1 MLYKGDTL
9 YLDWLEDGIAEL
21 VFDAPGSVN
30 KLDTATVASLGE
42 AIGVLEQ
49 QSDLKGLLLRSNKA
63 AFIVG
68 ADITEFLS
76 LFLVPEEQLS
86 QWLHFAN
93 SVFNRLED
101 LPVPTIAAVNGYA
114 LGGGCECVLAT
125 DYRLATPDLRIGL
138 PETKLGIMP
147 GFGGSV
153 RMPRMLGADSA
164 LEIIA
169 AGKDVG
175 ADQALKIGLVDGVV
189 KAEKLV
195 EGAKAVL
202 RQAINGDLDWKAKR
216 QPKLEPLKLS
226 KIEATMSFTIA
237 KGMVAQTAGK
247 HYPAPITAVKTI
259 EAAARFGRE
268 EALNL
273 ENKSFVPLAHTNEAR
288 ALVGIFLN
296 DQYVKG
302 KAKKLTKDVET
313 PKQAAVLGAGI
324 MGGGIAYQSAWKGVP
339 VVMKD
344 INDKS
349 LTLGMTEAAKL
360 LNKQLERGKIDGLKL
375 AGVISTI
382 HPTLDYAGFDRVDVV
397 VEAVVENPK
406 VKKAVLAETEQKVR
420 PDTVLASNT
429 STIPISEL
437 ANALERPENFCGMHF
452 FNPVHRM
459 PLVEI
464 IRGEKSS
471 DETIAKV
478 VAWASKMGKT
488 PIVVNDCPGF
498 FVNRVLF
505 PYFAGF
511 SQLLRD
517 GADFRKIDK
526 VMEKQF
532 GWPMGPA
539 YLLDVVGIDT
549 AHHAQAV
556 MAAGFPQRMQKD
568 YRDAIDAL
576 FDANR
581 FGQKNGLGFWRYK
594 EDSKGKP
601 KKEED
606 AAVEDLLAEV
616 SQPKRD
622 FSEEEIIARM
632 MIPMVNEVVRCLE
645 EGIIATPAEA
655 DMALVYGLG
664 FPPFHGGAFRWL
676 DTLGSAKYLDMAQQY
691 QHLGP
696 LYEVPEGLRNKAR
709 HNEPYYPPVEPARP
723 VGGVEHMGH
732 VPMSHG
738 VDFHPGLSRNVAK
751 AAGMMGLTAEMLA
764 RMHGISREM
773 QDAFAA
779 RSHARAW
786 AATQS
791 AAFKNEIIPTGGHDA
806 DGVLKQFNYD
816 EVIRPETTVE
826 ALATLRPAFDPVNGT
841 VTAGTSSALSDGAA
855 AMLVMSESRAHE
867 LGLKPRARVRSMA
880 VVGCDPSIMGYGP
893 VPASKLALKKAGL
906 SASDIGVFEMNEAFA
921 AQILPCIKDLGLME
935 QIDEKINLNGG
946 AIALGHP
953 LGCSGARISTTLLNL
968 MERKDVQFGLA
979 TMCIG
984 LGQGI
989 ATVFERV

>member
-1 MLYKGDTL
+1 MLYKGETL

-30 KLDTATVASLGE
+30 KLDTATVASLGQ
-42 AIGVLEQ
+42 ALDVLENQ
-49 QSDLKGLLLRSNKA
+49 RDLKGLLLRSSKA

-76 LFLVPEEQLS
+76 LFLVPPEQLS
-86 QWLHFAN
+86 QWLRFAN
-93 SVFNRLED
+93 TVFCRLED
-101 LPVPTIAAVNGYA
+101 LPVPTISAINGYA

-153 RMPRMLGADSA
+153 RLPRLLGADSA

-169 AGKDVG
+169 AGKDVS
-175 ADQALKIGLVDGVV
+175 ADRALKIGLVDGVV
-189 KAEKLV
+189 KAEKLRD
-195 EGAKAVL
+195 GAIAIL
-202 RQAINGDLDWKAKR
+202 RQAISGDLDWKAKR
-216 QPKLEPLKLS
+216 QPKLEPLHLS

-237 KGMVAQTAGK
+237 KGMVMQTAGK
-247 HYPAPITAVKTI
+247 HYPAPLTAVKTI
-259 EAAARFGRE
+259 EAASRHGRE
-268 EALNL
+268 EALEL
-273 ENKSFVPLAHTNEAR
+273 ENKSFVPLAHSTEAR

-302 KAKKLTKDVET
+302 KAKKLTKEVET
-313 PKQAAVLGAGI
+313 PTQAAVLGAGI
-324 MGGGIAYQSAWKGVP
+324 MGGGIAYQSASKGVP
-339 VVMKD
+339 VIMKD
-344 INDKS
+344 INEKS
-349 LTLGMTEAAKL
+349 LILGMNEAGKL
-360 LNKQLERGKIDGLKL
+360 LNKQLERGKLDGLKL
-375 AGVISTI
+375 AGIISTI
-382 HPTLDYAGFDRVDVV
+382 QPTLHYADFDRADII

-406 VKKAVLAETEQKVR
+406 VKKAVLAETEDKVR
-420 PDTVLASNT
+420 EDAVLASNT

-437 ANALERPENFCGMHF
+437 ASVLKRPENFCGMHF

-459 PLVEI
+459 PLVEV
-464 IRGEKSS
+464 IRGEKTS
-471 DETIAKV
+471 DETLAKV

-517 GADFRKIDK
+517 GADFRNVDK

-576 FDANR
+576 FDAGR
-581 FGQKNGLGFWRYK
+581 YGQKNGLGFWRYK

-601 KKEED
+601 KKEQDE
-606 AAVEDLLAEV
+606 AVAGLLADV
-616 SQPKRD
+616 SETKHD
-622 FSEEEIIARM
+622 FSDDEIIARM

-645 EGIIATPAEA
+645 EGIIASPAEA

-676 DTLGSAKYLDMAQQY
+676 DTIGSAKYLDMAQQY

-696 LYEVPEGLRNKAR
+696 LYAVPEGLKQKAR
-709 HNEPYYPPVEPARP
+709 HNEPYYPQVEPARP
-723 VGGVEHMGH
+723 VGE
-732 VPMSHG
+732 
-738 VDFHPGLSRNVAK
+738 LK
-751 AAGMMGLTAEMLA
+751 TA
-764 RMHGISREM
+764 
-773 QDAFAA
+773 
-779 RSHARAW
+779 
-786 AATQS
+786 
-791 AAFKNEIIPTGGHDA
+791 
-806 DGVLKQFNYD
+806 
-816 EVIRPETTVE
+816 
-826 ALATLRPAFDPVNGT
+826 
-841 VTAGTSSALSDGAA
+841 
-855 AMLVMSESRAHE
+855 
-867 LGLKPRARVRSMA
+867 
-880 VVGCDPSIMGYGP
+880 
-893 VPASKLALKKAGL
+893 
-906 SASDIGVFEMNEAFA
+906 
-921 AQILPCIKDLGLME
+921 
-935 QIDEKINLNGG
+935 
-946 AIALGHP
+946 
-953 LGCSGARISTTLLNL
+953 
-968 MERKDVQFGLA
+968 
-979 TMCIG
+979 
-984 LGQGI
+984 
-989 ATVFERV
+989 

>member
-189 KAEKLV
+189 KAEKLI
-195 EGAKAVL
+195 EGAMAIL

-360 LNKQLERGKIDGLKL
+360 LNKQLER
-375 AGVISTI
+375 
-382 HPTLDYAGFDRVDVV
+382 VDIV

-420 PDTVLASNT
+420 QDTVLASNT

-532 GWPMGPA
+532 G
-539 YLLDVVGIDT
+539 
-549 AHHAQAV
+549 
-556 MAAGFPQRMQKD
+556 
-568 YRDAIDAL
+568 
-576 FDANR
+576 
-581 FGQKNGLGFWRYK
+581 
-594 EDSKGKP
+594 
-601 KKEED
+601 
-606 AAVEDLLAEV
+606 
-616 SQPKRD
+616 
-622 FSEEEIIARM
+622 
-632 MIPMVNEVVRCLE
+632 
-645 EGIIATPAEA
+645 
-655 DMALVYGLG
+655 
-664 FPPFHGGAFRWL
+664 
-676 DTLGSAKYLDMAQQY
+676 
-691 QHLGP
+691 
-696 LYEVPEGLRNKAR
+696 
-709 HNEPYYPPVEPARP
+709 
-723 VGGVEHMGH
+723 
-732 VPMSHG
+732 
-738 VDFHPGLSRNVAK
+738 
-751 AAGMMGLTAEMLA
+751 
-764 RMHGISREM
+764 
-773 QDAFAA
+773 
-779 RSHARAW
+779 
-786 AATQS
+786 
-791 AAFKNEIIPTGGHDA
+791 
-806 DGVLKQFNYD
+806 
-816 EVIRPETTVE
+816 
-826 ALATLRPAFDPVNGT
+826 
-841 VTAGTSSALSDGAA
+841 
-855 AMLVMSESRAHE
+855 
-867 LGLKPRARVRSMA
+867 
-880 VVGCDPSIMGYGP
+880 
-893 VPASKLALKKAGL
+893 
-906 SASDIGVFEMNEAFA
+906 
-921 AQILPCIKDLGLME
+921 
-935 QIDEKINLNGG
+935 
-946 AIALGHP
+946 
-953 LGCSGARISTTLLNL
+953 
-968 MERKDVQFGLA
+968 
-979 TMCIG
+979 
-984 LGQGI
+984 
-989 ATVFERV
+989 

>member
-1 MLYKGDTL
+1 
-9 YLDWLEDGIAEL
+9 
-21 VFDAPGSVN
+21 
-30 KLDTATVASLGE
+30 
-42 AIGVLEQ
+42 
-49 QSDLKGLLLRSNKA
+49 
-63 AFIVG
+63 
-68 ADITEFLS
+68 
-76 LFLVPEEQLS
+76 
-86 QWLHFAN
+86 
-93 SVFNRLED
+93 
-101 LPVPTIAAVNGYA
+101 
-114 LGGGCECVLAT
+114 
-125 DYRLATPDLRIGL
+125 
-138 PETKLGIMP
+138 
-147 GFGGSV
+147 
-153 RMPRMLGADSA
+153 
-164 LEIIA
+164 
-169 AGKDVG
+169 
-175 ADQALKIGLVDGVV
+175 
-189 KAEKLV
+189 
-195 EGAKAVL
+195 
-202 RQAINGDLDWKAKR
+202 
-216 QPKLEPLKLS
+216 
-226 KIEATMSFTIA
+226 MSFTIA

-532 GWPMGPA
+532 GWPMGRHICWMSWALIPRITLRLSWQQA
-539 YLLDVVGIDT
+539 SRSGCRKIT
-549 AHHAQAV
+549 A
-556 MAAGFPQRMQKD
+556 MP
-568 YRDAIDAL
+568 
-576 FDANR
+576 
-581 FGQKNGLGFWRYK
+581 
-594 EDSKGKP
+594 ST
-601 KKEED
+601 
-606 AAVEDLLAEV
+606 
-616 SQPKRD
+616 
-622 FSEEEIIARM
+622 
-632 MIPMVNEVVRCLE
+632 RCLMP
-645 EGIIATPAEA
+645 T
-655 DMALVYGLG
+655 ALVRRTASVSGVIKKTAKVSRRKKKT
-664 FPPFHGGAFRWL
+664 PP
-676 DTLGSAKYLDMAQQY
+676 
-691 QHLGP
+691 
-696 LYEVPEGLRNKAR
+696 
-709 HNEPYYPPVEPARP
+709 
-723 VGGVEHMGH
+723 
-732 VPMSHG
+732 
-738 VDFHPGLSRNVAK
+738 
-751 AAGMMGLTAEMLA
+751 
-764 RMHGISREM
+764 
-773 QDAFAA
+773 
-779 RSHARAW
+779 
-786 AATQS
+786 
-791 AAFKNEIIPTGGHDA
+791 
-806 DGVLKQFNYD
+806 LKTCWQ
-816 EVIRPETTVE
+816 
-826 ALATLRPAFDPVNGT
+826 
-841 VTAGTSSALSDGAA
+841 
-855 AMLVMSESRAHE
+855 
-867 LGLKPRARVRSMA
+867 K
-880 VVGCDPSIMGYGP
+880 
-893 VPASKLALKKAGL
+893 
-906 SASDIGVFEMNEAFA
+906 
-921 AQILPCIKDLGLME
+921 
-935 QIDEKINLNGG
+935 
-946 AIALGHP
+946 
-953 LGCSGARISTTLLNL
+953 
-968 MERKDVQFGLA
+968 
-979 TMCIG
+979 
-984 LGQGI
+984 
-989 ATVFERV
+989 